1 MKVSII
7 QELSYVENDFTVVDI
22 FLLFLNIRRKDYDV
36 LTYCVDL
43 SMTHFTNI
51 ESITRFIDNDAE
63 SQAGSLQMDLHRKT
77 SFNLYFFQYKQLT
90 NTLMLQTILI

>member
-1 MKVSII
+1 M
-7 QELSYVENDFTVVDI
+7 

-51 ESITRFIDNDAE
+51 ESITRFTDNNAE
-63 SQAGSLQMDLHRKT
+63 SQFASLHTDLDRKT
-77 SFNLYFFQYKQLT
+77 TSTLYFAST
-90 NTLMLQTILI
+90 